1 MNDKKKVLIIDDQNV
16 ARGFFEMYVKMSDG
30 YELSGSLSVAEH
42 ALSYCAVH
50 PVDLIIMDVMMKYG
64 LDGLTVAKRI
74 KEKYPEIK
82 VILTTSMAESEWE
95 QEARDA
101 GIESFW
107 YKEYSEE
114 PLTEV
119 MDRTMAGESVYP
131 GETPSPRFGDTE
143 KARLSARE
151 LDVLRELTTSCTNE
165 EIAERLGISVN
176 TVRRHIQN
184 MINKTGYES
193 RTALAVNARLLGL
206 VVNEEDRMNAR
217 YTSLQE
223 ERR

>member
-82 VILTTSMAESEWE
+82 VILT
-95 QEARDA
+95 
-101 GIESFW
+101 
-107 YKEYSEE
+107 
-114 PLTEV
+114 
-119 MDRTMAGESVYP
+119 
-131 GETPSPRFGDTE
+131 
-143 KARLSARE
+143 
-151 LDVLRELTTSCTNE
+151 
-165 EIAERLGISVN
+165 
-176 TVRRHIQN
+176 
-184 MINKTGYES
+184 
-193 RTALAVNARLLGL
+193 
-206 VVNEEDRMNAR
+206 
-217 YTSLQE
+217 
-223 ERR
+223 